1 MEHIKGNTNNMTDK
15 EKRFDLP
22 PVKTEIEGDRWNWYY
37 VCEDCHGSVNW
48 KDEICI
54 HCGRRLDWNG

>member
-1 MEHIKGNTNNMTDK
+1 MTDK
-15 EKRFDLP
+15 EKEKRSELP
-22 PVKTEIEGDRWNWYY
+22 PVEPEIEGDRWNYYY
-37 VCEDCHGSVNW
+37 VCEDCHGPVNW